1 MYLSLGNYAG
11 DEVVD
16 LEDGPDI
23 VPFSAEQYKDLTG
36 FTLPSAYPPT
46 PTMNIS

>member
-11 DEVVD
+11 DQVVD

-23 VPFSAEQYKDLTG
+23 VPFSAEQYKDLIG
-36 FTLPSAYPPT
+36 FALPSAYLPT